1 MVHQNHQDGLVKDKL
16 LGPTPRVADSTGLEW
31 SQNFAF
37 LTSYQALLKLLTGP
51 GNVLWEPLLYLYV
64 STQLNLEN
72 LVQLKR

>member
-16 LGPTPRVADSTGLEW
+16 LGPTPRVVDSTGLEW

-51 GNVLWEPLLYLYV
+51 GNVL
-64 STQLNLEN
+64 
-72 LVQLKR
+72 